1 MRHEEIAPTTEK
13 PARLGRTDPLLQEL
27 WAIKAA
33 LNAQAGYSVEKL
45 AEQARQ
51 FDLDATLAR
60 LHQQH

>member
-1 MRHEEIAPTTEK
+1 MRHEEIAPATEK
-13 PARLGRTDPLLQEL
+13 PARLGRADPLLQEL
-27 WAIKAA
+27 WATKAA

-60 LHQQH
+60 LRQQH

>member
-1 MRHEEIAPTTEK
+1 MRHEGIAPVIEK
-13 PARLGRTDPLLQEL
+13 PARLGREDPLLQEL

-33 LNAQAGYSVEKL
+33 LNAQAGYSVKTL

-60 LHQQH
+60 LRQQH